1 MSRRH
6 RLLCAMS
13 FTVALTACGGGADDA
28 ADAPITEPTQVS
40 VTEGFATPESVLWD
54 AEQQVWFVSNIN
66 GGPTEKDDNGFI
78 SRLGADGT
86 IDSLH
91 WVSGGRDGVTLN
103 APKGMAIVGDL
114 LWVTDIDAL
123 RAFDRRS
130 GALMA
135 SMEFGDQARFLN
147 DIAAAPDGALYI
159 TDTGIA
165 IGPEGMT
172 RPGPDRIFKVV
183 DGMMAVIA
191 EGAHL
196 EGPNGITWDAANTRL
211 IMVPF
216 ASTALYTLSPEGRA
230 GSLGTGLGGHDG
242 VEILADGRIIV
253 SSWEGG
259 SVFVVGMDGA
269 ENTVLVSG
277 LDAPADIGLDRARNL
292 VAIPL
297 FNENRVE
304 FWRIP

>member
-1 MSRRH
+1 MPCRH

-13 FTVALTACGGGADDA
+13 LTFALTACGGGADDA

-66 GGPTEKDDNGFI
+66 GGPTDRDDNGFI
-78 SRLGADGT
+78 SRLTADGT

-91 WVSGGRDGVTLN
+91 WVSGGRGGVTLN

-135 SMEFGDQARFLN
+135 SMEFGDQAKFLN
-147 DIAAAPDGALYI
+147 DITADPDGALYI

-183 DGMMAVIA
+183 DGMMEVIA

-196 EGPNGITWDAANTRL
+196 EAPNGIAWDAANNRL

-216 ASTALYTLSPEGRA
+216 ASAALYTLSPDGRA

-259 SVFVVGMDGA
+259 SVFAVGVDNA
-269 ENTVLVSG
+269 ENTVLISG
-277 LDAPADIGLDRARNL
+277 LDAPADIGLDRARNV

-297 FNENRVE
+297 FNQNRVE

>member
-216 ASTALYTLSPEGRA
+216 AGTGLYTLSPEGRA

>member
-1 MSRRH
+1 MSRRNPV
-6 RLLCAMS
+6 LLALGA
-13 FTVALTACGGGADDA
+13 ALTLAACGGERDA
-28 ADAPITEPTQVS
+28 ADAPITEPTQVA

-54 AEQQVWFVSNIN
+54 ADQQVWFVSNIN
-66 GGPTEKDDNGFI
+66 GGPTDRDNNGFI
-78 SRLGADGT
+78 SRLTADGT

-135 SMEFGDQARFLN
+135 SMEFGDQAKFLN
-147 DIAAAPDGALYI
+147 DIVAGPEGALYI
-159 TDTGIA
+159 TDTGIT

-172 RPGPDRIFKVV
+172 HPGPDRVLKVQ
-183 DGMMAVIA
+183 DGLMEVLA

-196 EGPNGITWDAANTRL
+196 QGPNGITWDAAGNRL
-211 IMVPF
+211 IVVPF
-216 ASTALYTLSPEGRA
+216 AGAALFGLTLEGDTAA
-230 GSLGTGLGGHDG
+230 VATGPGGHDG
-242 VEILADGRIIV
+242 VEILADGRVIV

-259 SVFVVGMDGA
+259 SVVVPGMGGA
-269 ENTVLVSG
+269 ENTVLISG

-297 FNENRVE
+297 FNQNRVE
-304 FWRIP
+304 FWRVP

>member
-1 MSRRH
+1 MSRRNW
-6 RLLCAMS
+6 LVPP
-13 FTVALTACGGGADDA
+13 VALALTLTACGGGDDA
-28 ADAPITEPTQVS
+28 ADAPITEPTLVVS
-40 VTEGFATPESVLWD
+40 VEGFSTPESVLWD

-66 GGPTEKDDNGFI
+66 GGPTDRDDNGFI
-78 SRLGADGT
+78 SRLSADGT
-86 IDSLH
+86 IDSLR

-123 RAFDRRS
+123 RAFDRRT

-147 DIAAAPDGALYI
+147 DIVAGPDGVLYI

-172 RPGPDRIFKVV
+172 HPGPDRVLKVQ
-183 DGMMAVIA
+183 DGLMEVLA

-196 EGPNGITWDAANTRL
+196 LGPNGITWDAAGNRL
-211 IMVPF
+211 IVVPF
-216 ASTALYTLSPEGRA
+216 AGTPLIGLTLEGDTATVA
-230 GSLGTGLGGHDG
+230 TGPGGHDG
-242 VEILADGRIIV
+242 VEILADGRVIV

-259 SVFVVGMDGA
+259 SVVVVGMGGA
-269 ENTVLVSG
+269 ANTVLVSG

-297 FNENRVE
+297 FNQNRVE
-304 FWRIP
+304 FWRVP

>member
-1 MSRRH
+1 MSRRI
-6 RLLCAMS
+6 RLLPP
-13 FTVALTACGGGADDA
+13 VALTLMLAACSGGGDT
-28 ADAPITEPTQVS
+28 ADAPITEPTLMVS
-40 VTEGFATPESVLWD
+40 AEGFSTPESVLWD
-54 AEQQVWFVSNIN
+54 ADQQVWFVSNIN
-66 GGPTEKDDNGFI
+66 GAPTVKDDNGFI
-78 SRLGADGT
+78 SRLTADGT

-91 WVSGGRDGVTLN
+91 WVSGGRDGVTLS

-147 DIAAAPDGALYI
+147 DIVAGPEGVLYI
-159 TDTGIA
+159 TDTGIT

-172 RPGPDRIFKVV
+172 HPGPDRVLKVQ
-183 DGMMAVIA
+183 DGLMEVLA

-196 EGPNGITWDAANTRL
+196 QGPNGITWDAAGNRL
-211 IMVPF
+211 IVVPF
-216 ASTALYTLSPEGRA
+216 AGATLFGVTLEGDTATVA
-230 GSLGTGLGGHDG
+230 TGPGGHDG
-242 VEILADGRIIV
+242 VEILADGRVIV
-253 SSWEGG
+253 STWEGG
-259 SVFVVGMDGA
+259 SVVAVGRNGA
-269 ENTVLVSG
+269 ESTVLISG

-297 FNENRVE
+297 FNQNRVE

>member
-1 MSRRH
+1 MPCRP
-6 RLLCAMS
+6 RLLCALS
-13 FTVALTACGGGADDA
+13 LTLALTACGSSEDT
-28 ADAPITEPTQVS
+28 ADAPITKPTQVS

-78 SRLGADGT
+78 SRLSADGT

-135 SMEFGDQARFLN
+135 SMEFGDQAKFLN
-147 DIAAAPDGALYI
+147 DIAADTEGTLYI

-165 IGPEGMT
+165 ISPEGMT
-172 RPGPDRIFKVV
+172 RPGPDRVFKVA
-183 DGMMAVIA
+183 DGMMEVLA
-191 EGAHL
+191 EGAEL
-196 EGPNGITWDAANTRL
+196 AGPNGITWDAANGRL
-211 IMVPF
+211 IVVPF
-216 ASTALYTLSPEGRA
+216 AGT
-230 GSLGTGLGGHDG
+230 SLKTVAPDGEIGELATGIGGHDG

-259 SVFVVGMDGA
+259 SVFAVGMDGA